1 MLLCQGDMRFWEEE
15 NKDINTY
22 VLSRS
27 KEVAVCRGLTKALDR
42 LLGWI

>member
-22 VLSRS
+22 VADLKRSRYVS
-27 KEVAVCRGLTKALDR
+27 RGLTKNY
-42 LLGWI
+42 

>member
-27 KEVAVCRGLTKALDR
+27 KEVAVSKGTNKKTTNSLF
-42 LLGWI
+42 